1 MNISLI
7 GYGKMGKTI
16 EQIALKKGHTIV
28 GKINTFSPNEL
39 ELSLKSADV
48 AIEFSRPETAFE
60 NITTCFRAG
69 VPVICGTTAWLDK
82 LEEAHT
88 ICKQYQGA
96 FFYAS
101 NFSIGVNL
109 FFKLN
114 AQLAKWMNSFPEY
127 VPEITEI
134 HHTAKL
140 DAPSGTAIS
149 LAEQMLEKLNNKNSW
164 VKEKAINNQQIP
176 IKSLRLPDVPGTHT
190 TSYLS
195 GIDTIEIKHTAH
207 SREGFATGALLAAEW
222 IVGKSGIFGMEDLL
236 DWN

>member
-16 EQIALKKGHTIV
+16 EQIALQKGHTIV
-28 GKINTFSPNEL
+28 GKINTSSRDKL
-39 ELSLKSADV
+39 EPSLKSADV

-60 NITTCFRAG
+60 HVTACFKAG
-69 VPVICGTTAWLDK
+69 VPVVCGTTAWLDK
-82 LEEAHT
+82 LEEAHKV
-88 ICKQYQGA
+88 CKQHQGA
-96 FFYAS
+96 FLYAS

-114 AQLAKWMNSFPEY
+114 TQLSQWMNNFPEY
-127 VPEITEI
+127 APEITEI

-149 LAEQMLEKLNNKNSW
+149 IAEQILENLQGKESW
-164 VKEKAINNQQIP
+164 VKEQTITQTQLP

-190 TSYLS
+190 VSYIS
-195 GIDTIEIKHTAH
+195 GIDSIEIKHTAH
-207 SREGFATGALLAAEW
+207 SREGFAQGALLAAEW
-222 IVGKSGIFGMEDLL
+222 IVGKSGIFGMKDLL
-236 DWN
+236 DWD